1 MRKRLGN
8 QNVNQVLKSLL
19 RGLFVC
25 KQKKA
30 RVVTGGSLFNTELNK

>member
-8 QNVNQVLKSLL
+8 QNVTQVLASQFLL
-19 RGLFVC
+19 AEVFVC

-30 RVVTGGSLFNTELNK
+30 RVVTGGSLFEVN